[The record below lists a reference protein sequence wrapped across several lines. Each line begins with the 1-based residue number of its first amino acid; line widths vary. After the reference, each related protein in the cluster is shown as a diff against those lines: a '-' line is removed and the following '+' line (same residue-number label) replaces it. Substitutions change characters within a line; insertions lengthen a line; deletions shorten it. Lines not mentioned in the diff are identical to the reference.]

1 MDMLYLLVPMS
12 LVLVALIAAAL
23 WWALHAGQ
31 YDDLDR
37 PAEAILLDDDR
48 IVATRHDSVTLRN
61 APQKS
66 SSQFPQS

>member
-12 LVLVALIAAAL
+12 LALVALIAGAL

-37 PAEAILLDDDR
+37 PAEAILLDN
-48 IVATRHDSVTLRN
+48 DSVSPRN
-61 APQKS
+61 TPEKS